1 VGPARMIAESLTPK
15 PGIREQSPQSRVLSI
30 CNVELGAR
38 QAVGGRLF
46 LQMTDDRYKR
56 SEGAVSRGEQR
67 AEPAARIA
75 SVLKSAKRSR
85 RRS

>member
-1 VGPARMIAESLTPK
+1 MADIGWRPPPPTHFHASGRRFTHSSSGQSKNPLTA
-15 PGIREQSPQSRVLSI
+15 ITVSTAI
-30 CNVELGAR
+30 
-38 QAVGGRLF
+38 
-46 LQMTDDRYKR
+46 LQPDRYKR